1 MILFYFVIKIHM
13 RVIITDIGAVH
24 QWLNRPSRE
33 MQVAKLVDL
42 ENHTVICDCVP
53 DRIKA
58 ILEDFNRLKD
68 HKLFLQLFQKYLLRQ
83 PIRELDIVG
92 DAYKKAVDRY
102 QQYVDK
108 LDSGKM
114 FVSI

>member
-1 MILFYFVIKIHM
+1 M
-13 RVIITDIGAVH
+13 RVILTDFDLVC
-24 QWLNRPSRE
+24 QWLNRPSQE
-33 MQVAKLVDL
+33 MQVVELVDL

-53 DRIKA
+53 NGIKT
-58 ILEDFNRLKD
+58 ILEDFNRLKNR
-68 HKLFLQLFQKYLLRQ
+68 KLFLQLFQKYLQRQ
-83 PIRELDIVG
+83 PIKELDIVG